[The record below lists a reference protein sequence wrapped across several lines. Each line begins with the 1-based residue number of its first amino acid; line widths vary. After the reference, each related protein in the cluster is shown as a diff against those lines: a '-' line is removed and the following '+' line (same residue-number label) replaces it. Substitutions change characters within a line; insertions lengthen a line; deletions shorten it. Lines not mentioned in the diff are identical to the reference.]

1 MILVK
6 RFMFLSPPKK
16 STKNVFVNV
25 KVAIFLLGLKLI
37 DSSTIFSIFHLYLMN
52 LNMPKCLKFW
62 LEMKLKL
69 IHIPA
74 LVVFVSPE
82 YLVSSEKE
90 EYQC

>member
-1 MILVK
+1 M
-6 RFMFLSPPKK
+6 
-16 STKNVFVNV
+16 
-25 KVAIFLLGLKLI
+25 LKI
-37 DSSTIFSIFHLYLMN
+37 
-52 LNMPKCLKFW
+52 W
-62 LEMKLKL
+62 LEMKLKP